1 MDADKAV
8 KLYHLYFRI
17 TAYLVYLANYLN
29 EPFLRSLDF
38 LVNVVKIVKIS
49 YIDLTNR
56 FFTFE
61 ENAFLKNYLWLLQC
75 MH

>member
-38 LVNVVKIVKIS
+38 LVNEKFLI
-49 YIDLTNR
+49 LTSQTD
-56 FFTFE
+56 F
-61 ENAFLKNYLWLLQC
+61 
-75 MH
+75 